1 MAHCTSCLE
10 EIPHGE
16 VRYAFD
22 EVYCE
27 RCFDD
32 LFTYCCRCDR
42 LLYREDTQWDNDG
55 DPFCAECY
63 EEDND
68 ECCPDN
74 PEVFDADRQLIVELA
89 RGFLYDKPIVKSLI
103 RINKNDHLLTKIRD
117 KVGIVENSVYVYGIK
132 DRDEYQISVS
142 QNLIDTVKEFALKNG
157 LDWKVNQD
165 IGVNRIGISYSLRQ
179 HSLKE
184 TVKLI
189 KYSASVREQQ
199 PA

>member
-42 LLYREDTQWDNDG
+42 LLYREDTNWDNDG
-55 DPFCAECY
+55 DPYCAECY
-63 EEDND
+63 EDDYDHE
-68 ECCPDN
+68 CPDN
-74 PEVFDADRQLIVELA
+74 PDVSEADRKLIIELS
-89 RGFLYDKPIVKSLI
+89 RGFLYDKPVNKSLI
-103 RINKNDHLLTKIRD
+103 RINKNDQFLSKIRD
-117 KVGIVENSVYVYGIK
+117 KVGIVSSPVYVYGLL
-132 DRDEYQISVS
+132 DRDEYQLSISE
-142 QNLIDTVKEFALKNG
+142 NLIDAVKEFILLNGFSWKIKN
-157 LDWKVNQD
+157 DT
-165 IGVNRIGISYSLRQ
+165 GVNRIGISLLLRNS
-179 HSLKE
+179 HLKE
-184 TVKLI
+184 VVKLI
-189 KYSASVREQQ
+189 RAAATRELQ